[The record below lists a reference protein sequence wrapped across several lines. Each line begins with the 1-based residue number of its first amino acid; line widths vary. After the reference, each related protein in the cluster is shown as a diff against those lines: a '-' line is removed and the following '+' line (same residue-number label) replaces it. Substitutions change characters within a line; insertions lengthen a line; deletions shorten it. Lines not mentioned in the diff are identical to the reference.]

1 MHKKNKKD
9 WINYQSLYRHLKN
22 EKRELKNMD
31 ILDKLYPPKPIH
43 IEYEK
48 CKSLSFDN
56 DLLCVK

>member
-1 MHKKNKKD
+1 MKKKNKKD
-9 WINYQSLYRHLKN
+9 WINYQGLYKNLKN
-22 EKRELKNMD
+22 EKVELKNMD

>member
-9 WINYQSLYRHLKN
+9 WINYQALYRHLKN
-22 EKRELKNMD
+22 EKREFKNMD

>member
-1 MHKKNKKD
+1 MKKKNKKD
-9 WINYQSLYRHLKN
+9 WINYQNLYRHLKN

-31 ILDKLYPPKPIH
+31 ILYPPRPIPIH
-43 IEYEK
+43 IEFEK